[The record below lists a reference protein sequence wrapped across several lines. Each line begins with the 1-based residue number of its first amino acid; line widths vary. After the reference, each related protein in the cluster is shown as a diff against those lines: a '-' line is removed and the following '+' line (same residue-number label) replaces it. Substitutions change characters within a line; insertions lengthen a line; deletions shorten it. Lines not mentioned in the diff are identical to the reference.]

1 MEGLPIIEAIGVL
14 LAVCLGLIAP
24 TVWFYKHN
32 TSRLENEN
40 EKIIKEVKESNRD
53 QFSDLKLDLKEF
65 RTHFDSK
72 ISEVYLALDNKN
84 RELKDFLLK
93 EIDYVRNGIDKLDH
107 SVHLTN
113 NRSHEL
119 EKDLLKLQNTLVKEY
134 VSKTDLLVIQQQIN
148 TISKQNKTE

>member
-40 EKIIKEVKESNRD
+40 EKIITQVKESNKD
-53 QFSDLKLDLKEF
+53 QFSDLKTDLKEF
-65 RTHFDSK
+65 RIHFDSK
-72 ISEVYLALDNKN
+72 ISEVYVALDSKN

-93 EIDYVRNGIDKLDH
+93 EIDYVRTGIDKVDH
-107 SVHLTN
+107 SVMMTN

-119 EKDLLKLQNTLVKEY
+119 EKDLLRLQNTLVKEY
-134 VSKTDLLVIQQQIN
+134 VSKSDLTML
-148 TISKQNKTE
+148 ISGNNKLND